1 MALGRLSLLLALEI
15 APTGRAAADRDG
27 PPRAASHRN
36 PHGAGQG
43 LPSTADPKMIR
54 KMPAHL
60 IVPHDS
66 EQAAVQDAEL
76 LAKRPSDNE
85 QWFDQSGSGIGV

>member
-1 MALGRLSLLLALEI
+1 
-15 APTGRAAADRDG
+15 
-27 PPRAASHRN
+27 
-36 PHGAGQG
+36 
-43 LPSTADPKMIR
+43 MIR